1 MDLLEIWNN
10 QGVFL
15 TNEAPVVYILYF
27 TGARLGSAGSPRP
40 ARGQSWATSSPGVG
54 PARAKSP
61 CGGTQHPGLEKLA
74 STGKRVSMSGG
85 AGSAVGPHVGEQEVH

>member
-1 MDLLEIWNN
+1 MEQPW
-10 QGVFL
+10 GVFNKRGASGL
-15 TNEAPVVYILYF
+15 HTF
-27 TGARLGSAGSPRP
+27 TLGLGSAGSPRP